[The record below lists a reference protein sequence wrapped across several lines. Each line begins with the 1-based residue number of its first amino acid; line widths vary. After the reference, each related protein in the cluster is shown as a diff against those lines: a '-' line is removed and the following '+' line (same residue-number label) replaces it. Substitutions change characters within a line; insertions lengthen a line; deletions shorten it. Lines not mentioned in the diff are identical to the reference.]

1 MHIVE
6 RIRSCLENDQKQGA
20 IVLNLVCQL
29 PVPSIEVR
37 LQVRLRQR

>member
-1 MHIVE
+1 MHVVE
-6 RIRSCLENDQKQGA
+6 RIHSCLENDQKQGA
-20 IVLNLVCQL
+20 IVFNLVCRI